1 MGGNFL
7 KWEFLGKKKTELVHL
22 GEEYRDFVRR
32 KNNTRSFFLHLNK
45 GKDKGGKVGGIE
57 VGRKTER
64 EPDGSIPFSTSF
76 VREE

>member
-45 GKDKGGKVGGIE
+45 GKDKGGKVGGN
-57 VGRKTER
+57 RN
-64 EPDGSIPFSTSF
+64 
-76 VREE
+76 REEDRERTGW